1 MSSDLKC
8 WPGVRVSQYWPA
20 ESLSIT
26 FKPAELLRARQ
37 DGRGRWTVTRLS
49 PDSWP
54 VSKATKA
61 QIAVTTECRHFDWR
75 WVKKNFVQSVE
86 LNKGISAQATSSWR
100 RNTLQVASFVCSTIF
115 KRTPSPSSG
124 NQNISSSFFKLPKKR
139 FGDIFVK
146 SPGWTFV

>member
-1 MSSDLKC
+1 MSSELKC

-75 WVKKNFVQSVE
+75 CVKKKTLSSQWNLTKESPLRPRAPGEETRSKLHLLCVPPF
-86 LNKGISAQATSSWR
+86 LNGRRAPVLGIR
-100 RNTLQVASFVCSTIF
+100 IF
-115 KRTPSPSSG
+115 PVHFLNSLKTV
-124 NQNISSSFFKLPKKR
+124 LE
-139 FGDIFVK
+139 
-146 SPGWTFV
+146 TFL